1 MPHLASPI
9 ALSPEDRLELER
21 LIRAASTPQQT
32 AQRARMIIMAAGGLG
47 VGETARILGVWRKG
61 VSRQRT
67 RWIQQSAEPVLTRLG
82 DAPRSGKPA
91 TFTAEQTCAVMALAC
106 EAPAASGLP
115 LSHWSASD
123 LAREAIK
130 RQLVPSISPRS
141 VGRFLKRGRS
151 QAASPPAVADP
162 RARP

>member
-1 MPHLASPI
+1 MPRPASPI
-9 ALSPEDRLELER
+9 ALSFENRLDLER

-32 AQRARMIIMAAGGLG
+32 AQRARMIIMAAAGLG
-47 VGETARILGVWRKG
+47 VGETARILDVWRKG

-67 RWIQQSAEPVLTRLG
+67 RWSQQSADPVLTRLG

-91 TFTAEQTCAVMALAC
+91 TFTAEQTCAIIALAC
-106 EAPAASGLP
+106 ESPAASGLP
-115 LSHWSASD
+115 LSHWSAPD

-141 VGRFLKRGRS
+141 VGRFLK
-151 QAASPPAVADP
+151 
-162 RARP
+162 

>member
-1 MPHLASPI
+1 MPRPASPI
-9 ALSPEDRLELER
+9 ALSFENRLDLER

-32 AQRARMIIMAAGGLG
+32 AQRARMIMMAAAGLG
-47 VGETARILGVWRKG
+47 VGETARILDVWRKG

-67 RWIQQSAEPVLTRLG
+67 RWSQQSADPVLTRLG

-91 TFTAEQTCAVMALAC
+91 TFTAEQTCAIIALAC
-106 EAPAASGLP
+106 ESPAASGLP
-115 LSHWSASD
+115 LSHWSAPD

-141 VGRFLKRGRS
+141 VGRFLK
-151 QAASPPAVADP
+151 
-162 RARP
+162 

>member
-1 MPHLASPI
+1 MARLASPI
-9 ALSPEDRLELER
+9 ALSSEERLELER
-21 LIRAASTPQQT
+21 LVRAACTPQQT
-32 AQRARMIIMAAGGLG
+32 AQRARMIIMAAAGLG
-47 VGETARILGVWRKG
+47 VGHTARILGVWRKG
-61 VSRQRT
+61 VTRQRS
-67 RWIQQSAEPVLTRLG
+67 RWAHQSAQPVLTRLG

-91 TFTAEQTCAVMALAC
+91 TFTAEQTCAIMALAC
-106 EAPAASGLP
+106 EAPEASGLP
-115 LSHWSASD
+115 FSQWSASD

-151 QAASPPAVADP
+151 QAASRPAVADP

>member
-1 MPHLASPI
+1 MPRPASPI
-9 ALSPEDRLELER
+9 ALSFENRLDLER

-32 AQRARMIIMAAGGLG
+32 AQRARMIIMAAAGLG
-47 VGETARILGVWRKG
+47 VGETARILDVWRKG

-67 RWIQQSAEPVLTRLG
+67 RCSQQSAEPVLTRLG

-91 TFTAEQTCAVMALAC
+91 TFTAEQTCAIIALAC
-106 EAPAASGLP
+106 ESPAASGLP
-115 LSHWSASD
+115 LSHWSAPD

-141 VGRFLKRGRS
+141 VGRFLK
-151 QAASPPAVADP
+151 
-162 RARP
+162 

>member
-1 MPHLASPI
+1 MPRPALPI
-9 ALSPEDRLELER
+9 ALSFENRLELER

-32 AQRARMIIMAAGGLG
+32 AQRARMIIMAAAGLG
-47 VGETARILGVWRKG
+47 VGETARILDVWRKG

-67 RWIQQSAEPVLTRLG
+67 RWAQQSAEPVLIRLG

-91 TFTAEQTCAVMALAC
+91 TFTAEQTCAIIALAC
-106 EAPAASGLP
+106 ESPAASGLP
-115 LSHWSASD
+115 LSHWSAPD

-141 VGRFLKRGRS
+141 VGRFLK
-151 QAASPPAVADP
+151 
-162 RARP
+162 

>member
-1 MPHLASPI
+1 MPRPALPI
-9 ALSPEDRLELER
+9 ALSFENRLELER

-32 AQRARMIIMAAGGLG
+32 AQRARMIIMAAAGLG
-47 VGETARILGVWRKG
+47 VGETARILDVWRKG

-67 RWIQQSAEPVLTRLG
+67 RWTQQSAEPVLTRLG

-91 TFTAEQTCAVMALAC
+91 TFTAEQTCAIIALAC
-106 EAPAASGLP
+106 ESPAASGLP
-115 LSHWSASD
+115 LSHWSAPD

-141 VGRFLKRGRS
+141 VGRFLK
-151 QAASPPAVADP
+151 
-162 RARP
+162 

>member
-1 MPHLASPI
+1 MPRPALPI
-9 ALSPEDRLELER
+9 ALSFENRLELER

-32 AQRARMIIMAAGGLG
+32 AHRARMIIMAAAGLG
-47 VGETARILGVWRKG
+47 VGETARILDVWRKG

-67 RWIQQSAEPVLTRLG
+67 RWTQQFAEPVLTRLG

-91 TFTAEQTCAVMALAC
+91 TFTAEQTCAIIALAC
-106 EAPAASGLP
+106 ESPAASGLP
-115 LSHWSASD
+115 LSHWSAPD

-141 VGRFLKRGRS
+141 VGRFLK
-151 QAASPPAVADP
+151 
-162 RARP
+162 

>member
-1 MPHLASPI
+1 MPRPALPI
-9 ALSPEDRLELER
+9 ALSFENRLELER

-32 AQRARMIIMAAGGLG
+32 AQRARMIIMAAAGLG
-47 VGETARILGVWRKG
+47 VGETARILDVWRKG

-67 RWIQQSAEPVLTRLG
+67 RWTQQSAEPVLTRLG

-91 TFTAEQTCAVMALAC
+91 TFTAEQTCAIIALAC
-106 EAPAASGLP
+106 ESPAASGLP
-115 LSHWSASD
+115 LSHWSAPD

-141 VGRFLKRGRS
+141 VGRFLKRGGS
-151 QAASPPAVADP
+151 QAASRPTLADP